1 MGEADMIKAA
11 VAAVDKFGAQILPED
26 VLKIARQSA
35 LAGAA
40 CAVLPVSGT
49 GTAAMVVNIG
59 VMCVRINSALG
70 IPLSKNKLN
79 SVVSGLVVGLGTRQL
94 IKMGA
99 NELIKLIPGAGTAAG
114 AALNMYVFAASTY
127 TAAFMYLKTLS
138 ALDDVNKDNAFS
150 DKIVAGIGDFAKS
163 GKQEIADM
171 FASAKDMFKNIRKE
185 DAIAAGEAAKEEAT
199 VVEAEMTADGK
210 DLDPEVARMLEFDK
224 LNLDKES
231 FKPSKVS
238 QLTGWLKKKSPFS

>member
-11 VAAVDKFGAQILPED
+11 VGAVDKFGAQILPED
-26 VLKIARQSA
+26 ILKIARQSA

-40 CAVLPVSGT
+40 CAILPVSGT

-70 IPLSKNKLN
+70 IEISKNKLN

-138 ALDDVNKDNAFS
+138 ALDDVNKDNVFT
-150 DKIVAGIGDFAKS
+150 DKIVAGIGSFAKS
-163 GKQEIADM
+163 GQREIADM
-171 FASAKDMFKNIRKE
+171 FSSAKDMFKNIRQE
-185 DAIAAGEAAKEEAT
+185 EAIAAGEAVKEDAA
-199 VVEAEMTADGK
+199 VVQAEMTADGEN
-210 DLDPEVARMLEFDK
+210 LDAAIQNMLNFDE

-231 FKPSKVS
+231 LKKSKVS
-238 QLTGWLKKKSPFS
+238 QVTGWLKKKSPFS